1 MSEDNSE
8 KDGHYVFVVN
18 HTGMRFTAGKD
29 YFKLSVE
36 PHSEINEQ
44 EAVKHMREWIRF
56 RKAQEELRESGLVS
70 G

>member
-1 MSEDNSE
+1 MGEDNSE
-8 KDGHYVFVVN
+8 KDGHYAFVVN
-18 HTGMRFTAGKD
+18 HTGMRFTVGKD

-36 PHSEINEQ
+36 PHGEINEQ

-56 RKAQEELRESGLVS
+56 RKVQEDLRESGLVS